1 MSILNDIIE
10 EFCLKYSSPTSK
22 ELNEVYRD
30 TWVNVMYPQ
39 MMTNELQGHLLS
51 MISVLKTPNLI
62 LEIGTFTGYATIC
75 LAKGL
80 DANGKIITIE
90 KNKELENRI
99 NKNLSDARILNKT
112 ELFIGDAQEIIE
124 RHFSKMIES
133 FDIIYI
139 DADKE
144 NYQRYLEL
152 TYPLL
157 NRKGIILADNI
168 FWGGKVFEENTKL
181 TKEINGIKNF
191 LEAAN
196 KLKWQNKTIIP
207 IGDGL
212 FFGLK

>member
-10 EFCLKYSSPTSK
+10 EFCLKYSGPTSK

-51 MISVLKTPNLI
+51 MISILRTPKLI

-112 ELFIGDAQEIIE
+112 EF
-124 RHFSKMIES
+124 
-133 FDIIYI
+133 
-139 DADKE
+139 
-144 NYQRYLEL
+144 
-152 TYPLL
+152 
-157 NRKGIILADNI
+157 
-168 FWGGKVFEENTKL
+168 
-181 TKEINGIKNF
+181 
-191 LEAAN
+191 
-196 KLKWQNKTIIP
+196 TIVR
-207 IGDGL
+207 
-212 FFGLK
+212 